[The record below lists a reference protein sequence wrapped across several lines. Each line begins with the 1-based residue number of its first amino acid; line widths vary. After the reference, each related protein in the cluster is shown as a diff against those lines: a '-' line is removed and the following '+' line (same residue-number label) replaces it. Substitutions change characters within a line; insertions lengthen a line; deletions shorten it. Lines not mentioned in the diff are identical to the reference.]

1 MPSEYVVYFN
11 NRQFVLTSR
20 LPELLTSNVYGL
32 FWGHTTFQDLPKLIQ
47 FFQSRTE
54 VPAIFAGAENTELLF
69 EQLVSY
75 FNHIE
80 AAGGVV
86 FNSSNEVLLI
96 KRFGRWDLPKGKVEV
111 GEPVAD
117 AAVREVQE
125 ETGLKQVELV
135 KPIITTYHTYTVNG
149 KPMLKSTYWYAMR
162 CNVANELIPQVEE
175 GIEQVKWVKRSDL
188 YLYLSDSYP
197 SLMAVIKALD

>member
-1 MPSEYVVYFN
+1 M
-11 NRQFVLTSR
+11 
-20 LPELLTSNVYGL
+20 

-54 VPAIFAGAENTELLF
+54 VPAIFAGVENTEQLF
-69 EQLVSY
+69 EQLASY
-75 FNHIE
+75 FNHIK

-86 FNSSNEVLLI
+86 FNSSNEALLI
-96 KRFGRWDLPKGKVEV
+96 KRYGRWDLPKGKVEI
-111 GEPVAD
+111 GESIAD

-125 ETGLKQVELV
+125 ETGLKRVELV
-135 KPIITTYHTYTVNG
+135 KPITTTYHTYTVNG
-149 KPMLKSTYWYAMR
+149 KTMLKSTFWYAMQ
-162 CNVANELIPQVEE
+162 CDVANELSPQVEE

-197 SLMAVIKALD
+197 NLMAVIRALG